1 VFGGGI
7 DPIVE
12 RYDGVV
18 IFSRSGGGACMEGKK
33 ESWSAGADIYTGRV
47 VAKFAGVARARLCA
61 VVVVPRV

>member
-1 VFGGGI
+1 
-7 DPIVE
+7 
-12 RYDGVV
+12 
-18 IFSRSGGGACMEGKK
+18 MEGKK